1 MIGTSIV
8 EKMWGREEWLTNE
21 PEYCA
26 KWLIIEPMK
35 RCSMH
40 YHPIKKETFVVI
52 RGKVLLEQ
60 RDVRGLPIEESLY
73 PGDSR
78 TIMPKTPHRFSS
90 VLGAKI
96 LEIST
101 HHEDLDCIRLEP
113 SGDMRQ

>member
-1 MIGTSIV
+1 MTLIID
-8 EKMWGREEWLTNE
+8 KAWGREEVLVNAE
-21 PEYCA
+21 EYCA